1 MKKLFY
7 HEPTPS
13 AVEINGPLIATAIER
28 IEAENKTSRL
38 VSLMSIIAIGSAM
51 GVKEGFSSEK
61 DILYFAVPTVVN
73 GLIQIHTERTNRRHI
88 KDLKKIGPKIQ
99 AEISILRQTY
109 DKEIDNATKILQD
122 GNMIQ
127 IPRQDT

>member
-7 HEPTPS
+7 HEPTPA

-38 VSLMSIIAIGSAM
+38 VSLMSVIVIGSAM
-51 GVKEGFSSEK
+51 GIKEGFSSEK

-73 GLIQIHTERTNRRHI
+73 GLIQLHTERTNRRHI
-88 KDLKKIGPKIQ
+88 KDLKKIGPEIQ

-109 DKEIDNATKILQD
+109 NKEIENATEILQD
-122 GNMIQ
+122 VNMIQ
-127 IPRQDT
+127 ITRQDT

>member
-7 HEPTPS
+7 HEPTPE

-38 VSLMSIIAIGSAM
+38 VSLISIIAIGSAM
-51 GVKEGFSSEK
+51 GIKEGFTSEK

-73 GLIQIHTERTNRRHI
+73 GLIQLHTERTNRRHI
-88 KDLKKIGPKIQ
+88 KDLKKIGPEIQ
-99 AEISILRQTY
+99 SEISILRQSHN
-109 DKEIDNATKILQD
+109 KELENTTRILSE
-122 GNMIQ
+122 GNIIQ
-127 IPRQDT
+127 ISNRET